1 MALPAAA
8 NNCLLFIQLRLFSA
22 EHNTK
27 RKFPH
32 SSRSWVIIDK
42 LIVRVLVLIAFLAAF
57 LAPGYAAPSKA
68 KAKRAVRAAKHL
80 KTKSKAKK
88 TRSVRKVRTARK
100 RLPARS
106 RQSETVQTLSPAP
119 CLTCSGNLMEVAH
132 SFTGLRYRRGGST
145 PETGFDCSG
154 FVKYVYQTAQDLLLP
169 RSASQQFTQ
178 GVEVA
183 KEDLAPGDLVF
194 FRRGRSHWH
203 VGIYNGDGNFIHSP
217 NSRQSIKLTSL
228 DTPYYKRHY
237 IGARRLPTNTPN
249 LPIIAADLHVPVL
262 PPPSELTEAESEDQR

>member
-1 MALPAAA
+1 
-8 NNCLLFIQLRLFSA
+8 
-22 EHNTK
+22 
-27 RKFPH
+27 
-32 SSRSWVIIDK
+32 
-42 LIVRVLVLIAFLAAF
+42 LIVRVLVPIAIVCAF
-57 LAPGYAAPSKA
+57 LAPIFGATVKPKAKRPTRHVAVKAKTVKSKA
-68 KAKRAVRAAKHL
+68 KAKAK
-80 KTKSKAKK
+80 
-88 TRSVRKVRTARK
+88 VRKVSAKRK
-100 RLPARS
+100 RTSIRS
-106 RQSETVQTLSPAP
+106 RRIQAIQKPPSVTSPAPAP

-178 GVEVA
+178 GSEVA
-183 KEDLAPGDLVF
+183 KDELVQGDLVF

-217 NSRQSIKLTSL
+217 NSRESVKLTSL

-237 IGARRLPTNTPN
+237 IGARRVSSN
-249 LPIIAADLHVPVL
+249 LPIIAANLQVPVL
-262 PPPSELTEAESEDQR
+262 PPPPEYVEAENSDQR